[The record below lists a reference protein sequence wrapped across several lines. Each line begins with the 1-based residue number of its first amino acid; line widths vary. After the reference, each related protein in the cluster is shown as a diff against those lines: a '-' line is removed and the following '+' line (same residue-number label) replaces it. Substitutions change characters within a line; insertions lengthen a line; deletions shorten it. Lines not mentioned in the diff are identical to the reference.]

1 MANYHGPVCRFCRRE
16 GAKLYLKGERCYTPK
31 CAIERR
37 AFAPG
42 IHGQARRRKVSDYGL
57 QLRAKQKARRIYGI
71 LERQFRNYFEMAERE
86 PGVTGLNLLR
96 HLELRL
102 DNIVY
107 RLGMGSS
114 RNQARQ
120 LVAHR
125 HFEVNGRT
133 VNVPSYRVKPGDVIR
148 ARAHGEGVIAI
159 ALDSSQVRP
168 VPSWLSF
175 NLDERSGKVLALPGR
190 DEMETGVEEQLIVE
204 FYSR

>member
-1 MANYHGPVCRFCRRE
+1 VANYHGPVCRFCRRE

-37 AFAPG
+37 AVPPG
-42 IHGQARRRKVSDYGL
+42 IHGMARRRKTSDYGL
-57 QLRAKQKARRIYGI
+57 QLRAKQKARRTYGL
-71 LERQFRNYFEMAERE
+71 LEKQFRNYFESAERE

-102 DNIVY
+102 DNVVY

-114 RNQARQ
+114 RKQARQ
-120 LVAHR
+120 LVSHR

-133 VNVPSYRVKPGDVIR
+133 VNVPSYKLKPGDVVR
-148 ARAHGEGVIAI
+148 ARANGDSPIEIAAEASKI
-159 ALDSSQVRP
+159 RT
-168 VPSWLSF
+168 VPSWLSH
-175 NLDERSGKVLALPGR
+175 NEEEKSGKVLALPERG
-190 DEMETGVEEQLIVE
+190 EMEMGVEEHLIVE

>member
-1 MANYHGPVCRFCRRE
+1 
-16 GAKLYLKGERCYTPK
+16 
-31 CAIERR
+31 
-37 AFAPG
+37 
-42 IHGQARRRKVSDYGL
+42 
-57 QLRAKQKARRIYGI
+57 
-71 LERQFRNYFEMAERE
+71 MAERE

>member
-1 MANYHGPVCRFCRRE
+1 MANYHGSVCRFCRRE

-42 IHGQARRRKVSDYGL
+42 IHGQARRRKISDYGV
-57 QLRAKQKARRIYGI
+57 QLRAKQKARRLYGL
-71 LERQFRNYFEMAERE
+71 LEKQFRNYFEMAERE

-102 DNIVY
+102 DNVIY
-107 RLGMGSS
+107 RMGLGAS
-114 RNQARQ
+114 RKQARQ
-120 LVAHR
+120 LVTHR
-125 HFEVNGRT
+125 HFEVNGRL
-133 VNVPSYRVKPGDVIR
+133 VNVPSFAVKPGDVVR
-148 ARAHGEGVIAI
+148 VRNGEGAVIQA
-159 ALDSSQVRP
+159 ALDSSQVRV

-175 NLDERSGKVLALPGR
+175 NGGDMSGKVLALPPR
-190 DEMETGVEEQLIVE
+190 DEMESGVEEQLVVE